1 MYPIVSHALAKV
13 NLLLNITGKA
23 DDGYHKMQSI
33 FAFLKD
39 LYDEL
44 IFYPDKEFNE
54 YSALIPGIEHNQI
67 TKAWHILKNHF
78 TRHIPHLEIA
88 KNIPICAGLGG
99 GSSDAACFINS
110 VFDFWK
116 FSKQEKLSYIDI
128 FRPLGADTRVFLFKY
143 FTNCRFVYLNGTGID
158 GEIREINLPV
168 GTQYMLII
176 NDGTKLSTKD
186 VFKNLKE
193 PFCKN
198 IESFESIKENFQ
210 LNNFHN
216 SLQNSALELAPQL
229 RVILCN
235 LLKMS
240 PIAYGISGSGATC
253 FAVVSKVPS
262 SFSAL
267 SYKFKT
273 TSVF

>member
-1 MYPIVSHALAKV
+1 
-13 NLLLNITGKA
+13 
-23 DDGYHKMQSI
+23 
-33 FAFLKD
+33 
-39 LYDEL
+39 
-44 IFYPDKEFNE
+44 
-54 YSALIPGIEHNQI
+54 
-67 TKAWHILKNHF
+67 
-78 TRHIPHLEIA
+78 
-88 KNIPICAGLGG
+88 
-99 GSSDAACFINS
+99 
-110 VFDFWK
+110 
-116 FSKQEKLSYIDI
+116 
-128 FRPLGADTRVFLFKY
+128 
-143 FTNCRFVYLNGTGID
+143 
-158 GEIREINLPV
+158 
-168 GTQYMLII
+168 MLII